1 MGRIEYSTLPVP
13 AFLEHTVVLHAGPVD
28 FGVEYRLLDEATI
41 LAVYGPNSRAAFGG
55 VRPAGIGEVVHEDG
69 VSLHVFDAATG
80 EERLRFDCFDDAP
93 HFHLLA
99 PGEARNV
106 VVEHDPADGPLL
118 DWALERLASSLPTL
132 LDEAGARDL
141 ASRLDPATVGAAVVT
156 VRAVA
161 RYAAAAGRP
170 VLTA

>member
-1 MGRIEYSTLPVP
+1 MGRIEYSALPVP
-13 AFLEHTVVLHAGPVD
+13 AFLEHTVIVHAGAVD

-41 LAVYGPNSRAAFGG
+41 LAVYGPDSRAQFGG
-55 VRPAGIGEVVHEDG
+55 VRPAGMAEVVQEDG
-69 VSLHVFDAATG
+69 ISLHVFDAATG

-99 PGEARNV
+99 PGESRNV
-106 VVEHDPADGPLL
+106 VVEHDPSTGPLL
-118 DWALERLASSLPTL
+118 DWALGRLASSLPAL

-141 ASRLDPATVGAAVVT
+141 AVRLDPTRVAGALET